1 MGVTAPAGR
10 LTRTAVRATRVLT
23 VEVPGWATTRVAVE
37 RAVGARGWGPAWSPA
52 AADVLV
58 VCGRLGDAWRPVV
71 DRLWSQ
77 LPGPAARIEVAD
89 PDRAPLVLDAAART
103 LLAGGSIP
111 AVPPAHQQDA
121 RDDRGRGEGNR
132 NDDAGA
138 DDCAGDHGGMDHD
151 GMDHGGMDH
160 GGMDHGNS
168 DHGGMDHGGMEMD
181 MPMPGGIPLA
191 GGADDRDGLEM
202 DSLTVPLGPVL
213 PAWPAGLVLR
223 CTVHGDVIAQA
234 RVDTVPAPVPSD
246 DRAHPDGRTRAA
258 LECDGVARFLTV
270 AGARA
275 AATGFR
281 RVRDDLLDGASVA
294 DCGVAVESL
303 LGRVR
308 RSRLLR
314 WSIRGI
320 GGLDAARL
328 AERGLPAALGGDV
341 HDRLMARMAGLRDR
355 LASGAPAADPLDR
368 GADTRARLDLLPS
381 LVVGLDLGAARLVVA
396 SLDPDV
402 AAIGSGVRTH
412 G

>member
-10 LTRTAVRATRVLT
+10 VARTAVRATRVLM

-37 RAVGARGWGPAWSPA
+37 RAVAARGWGPAWSPA
-52 AADVLV
+52 AADVLL

-103 LLAGGSIP
+103 LQAGGSFP
-111 AVPPAHQQDA
+111 
-121 RDDRGRGEGNR
+121 DRAG
-132 NDDAGA
+132 DAGMEHG
-138 DDCAGDHGGMDHD
+138 DMGHGDMDHGDMDHGD
-151 GMDHGGMDH
+151 MDHGGMDH
-160 GGMDHGNS
+160 GGM

-191 GGADDRDGLEM
+191 GGAEDRDGLEM
-202 DSLTVPLGPVL
+202 DELTVPLGPVL

-234 RVDTVPAPVPSD
+234 RVDTVPGPVAAGGQ
-246 DRAHPDGRTRAA
+246 AHPDGRTRLA
-258 LECDGVARFLTV
+258 LECDGVARLLTV

-275 AATGFR
+275 AAAGFR
-281 RVRDDLLDGASVA
+281 RVRDDLLDGAPVA
-294 DCGVAVESL
+294 DCGTAVESL

-320 GGLDAARL
+320 GGLDAARV
-328 AERGLPAALGGDV
+328 AEHGLPDALGGDV
-341 HDRLMARMAGLRDR
+341 HDRLLARIAGLRDR
-355 LASGAPAADPLDR
+355 LARGGPAPGLAD
-368 GADTRARLDLLPS
+368 GSADAQAVLDLLPS
-381 LVVGLDLGAARLVVA
+381 LVIGLDLGAARLVVA

-402 AAIGSGVRTH
+402 AAIGSGARTH